1 MNLLDI
7 ICYNIVALICIMFEV
22 GRANSSCF
30 MCAIVACMR
39 LPFFKIF
46 WSFVHFCQY
55 FQIFCPFLPFFWKIA
70 PMPLL
75 SRIGP
80 GRSDLN
86 SSMNKNF
93 LQLLKLFLKAYNKFW
108 ILKKDHFVYWYYIS
122 ISVSF
127 TLFYTGRFWSFC
139 FCKGCKMWFIYILF
153 HIKSRKSFTGKS
165 FSFFFKHLPL
175 ILSGVWRYI
184 FDVVFNFLIFSN
196 YWIQTDLNIWNWN
209 GTLNATLN
217 KTLAQHGSL
226 NICYIPHIVE
236 IH

>member
-22 GRANSSCF
+22 SRANSSCF
-30 MCAIVACMR
+30 MRAIVALMR

-46 WSFVHFCQY
+46 WSFVHFCQN

-80 GRSDLN
+80 GSSDLN

-122 ISVSF
+122 ISISF
-127 TLFYTGRFWSFC
+127 TLFYTSRFWSFC

-165 FSFFFKHLPL
+165 FSFFFNTCH
-175 ILSGVWRYI
+175 SFWVE
-184 FDVVFNFLIFSN
+184 FEDIFSMLFS
-196 YWIQTDLNIWNWN
+196 IF
-209 GTLNATLN
+209 
-217 KTLAQHGSL
+217 
-226 NICYIPHIVE
+226 
-236 IH
+236 